1 MQLIKTIKYEF
12 LKIFTSKLFL
22 YTLIFFIIANIII
35 LLYTGNS
42 LKNNKIPN
50 SAYKILNEEI
60 KNLTEQ
66 EKENYINQEYEKIN
80 AINIIDNIKNLKD
93 SDNENIRQYSETL
106 KEENKELYEK
116 YIKEYENQSYKYTN
130 DISKEKIFWEEIKKQ
145 YENNK
150 I

>member
-1 MQLIKTIKYEF
+1 MIKTIKYEF

-80 AINIIDNIKNLKD
+80 AINIIDNIKKLKD
-93 SDNENIRQYSETL
+93 IYNENIRQY
-106 KEENKELYEK
+106 
-116 YIKEYENQSYKYTN
+116 
-130 DISKEKIFWEEIKKQ
+130 
-145 YENNK
+145 
-150 I
+150 